1 MSSAGGG
8 DPGPASNAEPMSVP
22 LSEDQRR
29 TARAMAGLG
38 VARRQIAKYLRMD
51 EAELAARLGDELEQ
65 AEVEANSKVAKAL
78 FAMATQ
84 KNNVAAA
91 IFWMKARGGWRE
103 RPDGDGA
110 AREGRP
116 QLEVQIVRF
125 SDAIPEPTTGLTDT
139 SASSRLSR

>member
-103 RPDGDGA
+103 KH
-110 AREGRP
+110 
-116 QLEVQIVRF
+116 EVEATVNGEIRQRYVISAPPRC
-125 SDAIPEPTTGLTDT
+125 T
-139 SASSRLSR
+139 STEDWPALYAPKPFA